1 MFLYK
6 KKRNVFFLIC
16 SNMLILSSWKRLLK
30 LVSTR
35 FHISFL
41 RKFLNNYG
49 KCFLFLLV
57 IKRFTFLYL
66 LLSCPNDLVEN
77 RMFMMPW
84 NCFEKFLI
92 VFFRISKRKFLNK
105 NVTIGQVIDH
115 DRKKTSEHIW
125 KPERLVTSSF

>member
-6 KKRNVFFLIC
+6 KSVMFFFLIC

-41 RKFLNNYG
+41 KKSLNNYG

-66 LLSCPNDLVEN
+66 LLSGPNGLVEN
-77 RMFMMPW
+77 IMFMMPW
-84 NCFEKFLI
+84 NYFEKLLI
-92 VFFRISKRKFLNK
+92 VFFRISKRKSLNK

-125 KPERLVTSSF
+125 TPERLVTSSF